1 MENAIDIINIVSA
14 VLMTI
19 GILLQTRGASLG
31 AGAGASGELFITRRG
46 LEKNLYDTTIVLA
59 VIFVGTLI
67 AGCII

>member
-14 VLMTI
+14 ILMTL

-67 AGCII
+67 AGCVV

>member
-1 MENAIDIINIVSA
+1 MENTIDIINIVSA
-14 VLMTI
+14 ILMI
-19 GILLQTRGASLG
+19 LGILLQTRGASLG

-67 AGCII
+67 AGCVV

>member
-1 MENAIDIINIVSA
+1 MI
-14 VLMTI
+14 L

-67 AGCII
+67 AGCVV

>member
-1 MENAIDIINIVSA
+1 MENTIDIINIVSA
-14 VLMTI
+14 VLMTL

-31 AGAGASGELFITRRG
+31 AGTGASGELFITRRG

-59 VIFVGTLI
+59 IIFVGTLI